1 MTNNLREFH
10 KAVHRALC
18 RKVCVP
24 IQEKKSQE
32 TRKKVNGERRREI
45 FLQSLQRSKNIPH
58 HQSQSVWITFVVVL
72 VKLRIDVIR
81 ITLSSHVAATT
92 RHPSSRVS
100 RKNLLPLASVRD
112 CSGAPQRPDNTIY
125 RLGFSSNERQITNGP
140 RRRSVSVIRTRRS
153 RE

>member
-1 MTNNLREFH
+1 MQ
-10 KAVHRALC
+10 KS
-18 RKVCVP
+18 VCSDSGKNKP
-24 IQEKKSQE
+24 RNK
-32 TRKKVNGERRREI
+32 KKVNGERRREI

-112 CSGAPQRPDNTIY
+112 CSGAPHRPDNTIY
-125 RLGFSSNERQITNGP
+125 RLGFSSNKRQITSGP